1 MKESK
6 NQWIGEGSLNN
17 LEKVLKELHIEI
29 EDSNQTIKETK
40 RAIIEIQKEIFKIKH
55 KSTIKNFL
63 RKFVFNK

>member
-1 MKESK
+1 
-6 NQWIGEGSLNN
+6 